1 MSWFIL
7 TIDGYPSFARGE
19 QTVTEVEIYLDVLP
33 VEFDSDGTM
42 QLLQPTQV
50 VDSDRVSG
58 EIEI

>member
-1 MSWFIL
+1 M

-19 QTVTEVEIYLDVLP
+19 QTVTEVELYLDVLP
-33 VEFDSDGTM
+33 EEFDSDGITM
-42 QLLQPTQV
+42 RLLQPTQV